1 MNTEDKPID
10 LVGVKNDFEEQA
22 GSLVRQDSQHISDTL
37 LSSLKDKRHETA
49 NQMEGDFMHVA
60 SIPVIFVEKWQ
71 REGFDI
77 MQPGVTYKEIV
88 ARLKAENLDG
98 FMATDKR
105 I

>member
-1 MNTEDKPID
+1 MANHDTQ
-10 LVGVKNDFEEQA
+10 LVGVNVDFNEEA
-22 GSLVRQDSQHISDTL
+22 GSLVRQDSQRISDTL
-37 LSSLKDKRHETA
+37 LTTLKDKRHDTA
-49 NQMEGDFMHVA
+49 NQMEGEFMHVA

-77 MQPGVTYKEIV
+77 MQPGISYKEIV